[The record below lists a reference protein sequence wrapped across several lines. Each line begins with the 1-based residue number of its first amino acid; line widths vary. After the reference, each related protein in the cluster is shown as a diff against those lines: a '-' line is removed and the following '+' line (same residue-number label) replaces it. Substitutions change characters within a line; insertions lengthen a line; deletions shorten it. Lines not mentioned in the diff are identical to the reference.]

1 VEAQQQNIPVH
12 QGHPAMDANYLR
24 QRSIV
29 GYYPIDINP
38 GDLNS
43 NLDSTHWISSQTLNA
58 PSPLSTRFL
67 GPDSI
72 KDIFCPAHL
81 APGRDWPESSYPE
94 TDLHLNSGLG
104 SPTLG
109 MDLGNPTPS
118 HTFSSL
124 DQYVS
129 LLNFDYDVGTG
140 TGLDQ
145 YPQI

>member
-1 VEAQQQNIPVH
+1 
-12 QGHPAMDANYLR
+12 MYANHLR

-29 GYYPIDINP
+29 GYDPIDITA
-38 GDLNS
+38 GDRNS
-43 NLDSTHWISSQTLNA
+43 NLDSTYWISSQTSNV

-72 KDIFCPAHL
+72 NDIFCPAHL
-81 APGRDWPESSYPE
+81 APGRNWPDSSFPR
-94 TDLHLNSGLG
+94 TDLHLNLGLG

-109 MDLGNPTPS
+109 MDLGNPTPV

-129 LLNFDYDVGTG
+129 MLNLDYDVGTG
-140 TGLDQ
+140 TVLDQ
-145 YPQI
+145 YPQF

>member
-1 VEAQQQNIPVH
+1 MEAQQQNVPVQ
-12 QGHPAMDANYLR
+12 QGRSATDARCLR

-29 GYYPIDINP
+29 RHDPLDITP

-58 PSPLSTRFL
+58 PSPLTTRFL

-72 KDIFCPAHL
+72 EDIFGPAHL
-81 APGRDWPESSYPE
+81 APGNNWPESSYLR

-109 MDLGNPTPS
+109 MDLSNSTSS

-129 LLNFDYDVGTG
+129 MLNLDCDRGTG
-140 TGLDQ
+140 TVLDH
-145 YPQI
+145 YPHI